1 MTDKIKWGVLGSA
14 NIAVQKVIP
23 AMQQSERCEVTAL
36 ASRDLRKA
44 QRFANE
50 LGIPR
55 AYGSYDELLADPD
68 IDAVYN
74 PLPNHLH
81 VPWTI
86 KAAEAGKHV
95 LCEKPIALTAEE
107 ARQLLAVRDRTG
119 KKIEEAFMVRTHPQW
134 IKVREL
140 IEAGRI
146 GEVRSIGGHFSYNN
160 PDPQNIRNMADIG
173 GGGLMDIGCYLIFF
187 SRLIFKAEPGRVIGL
202 IKKDAA
208 TRTDVLTSAL
218 LDFPQGQAAFT
229 CGTRMTPYQ
238 RIQIVGTTGRI
249 EVEIPVNTPPDQRCK
264 IMIDDGSDL
273 FGAGV
278 ETLEFQ
284 ICDQYTVQADHFA
297 RSIREDQPPVNRL
310 EDSIRNMSVIDAIFR
325 SADSGAW
332 EVPEGLT

>member
-1 MTDKIKWGVLGSA
+1 
-14 NIAVQKVIP
+14 
-23 AMQQSERCEVTAL
+23 
-36 ASRDLRKA
+36 
-44 QRFANE
+44 
-50 LGIPR
+50 
-55 AYGSYDELLADPD
+55 
-68 IDAVYN
+68 
-74 PLPNHLH
+74 
-81 VPWTI
+81 
-86 KAAEAGKHV
+86 
-95 LCEKPIALTAEE
+95 
-107 ARQLLAVRDRTG
+107 
-119 KKIEEAFMVRTHPQW
+119 MVRTHPQW